1 MTNTDKLNKEI
12 SQKIK
17 ELRLLKNLTQS
28 ALGEQ
33 IGLTKQA
40 ISNVENA
47 TSKPSI
53 EFLIKLV
60 TELHVNLNWLLAGI
74 GEPFIQI
81 NDIPEKLRNNILEG
95 IKVVLKNNGI

>member
-1 MTNTDKLNKEI
+1 MTSTDELNIEI

-28 ALGEQ
+28 SFGEK

-47 TSKPSI
+47 LSRPSI
-53 EFLIKLV
+53 EFLVKLV
-60 TELHVNLNWLLAGI
+60 IEFHVNLNWLLAGI

-81 NDIPEKLRNNILEG
+81 NDIPEKLRNNIIEG
-95 IKVVLKNNGI
+95 IKEVLKNNGI